1 MSHSS
6 DIKAKSLTGTDDL
19 DVGRARIRGVHVLA
33 AATGNPQLVIRD
45 GGSGGATI
53 LDVKFSTNDTEDDAT
68 HSHTLFIPADG
79 ILSVN
84 DPHLTLTNLAQV
96 TVFYA

>member
-6 DIKAKSLTGTDDL
+6 DIKAINRTTTGSL
-19 DVGRARIRGVHVLA
+19 VIGRARIRGIHVLA

-53 LDVKFSTNDTEDDAT
+53 LDVKFSTNDSEDDAT
-68 HSHTLFIPADG
+68 HSHTLFIPDDG

-84 DPHLTLTNLAQV
+84 DPHLTLTNLTQV

>member
-6 DIKAKSLTGTDDL
+6 DIKAKSVTGTGSL
-19 DVGRARIRGVHVLA
+19 SVGRARIRGVHVLA
-33 AATGNPQLVIRD
+33 AATGNPQLVIKD
-45 GGSGGATI
+45 GSGGATI
-53 LDVKFSTNDTEDDAT
+53 LDVKFSTNDSEDDAT

>member
-6 DIKAKSLTGTDDL
+6 DIKAKAVTATGDL
-19 DVGRARIRGVHVLA
+19 DVGRARIRGIHVLA
-33 AATGNPQLVIRD
+33 ASGNPQLVIKD
-45 GGSGGATI
+45 GGSSGATI
-53 LDVKFSTNDTEDDAT
+53 LDVKFTAHASETNS
-68 HSHTLFIPADG
+68 HSLFIPSDG

-84 DPHLTLTNLAQV
+84 DPHLTLTNLTQV

>member
-6 DIKAKSLTGTDDL
+6 DIKAKSFTDGGAMS
-19 DVGRARIRGVHVLA
+19 VGRARIRGVHVLCA
-33 AATGNPQLVIRD
+33 SGNPHLQITD
-45 GGSGGATI
+45 GSGGATI
-53 LDVKFSTNDTEDDAT
+53 LDVKFSTSSAT
-68 HSHTLFIPADG
+68 SHTIFIPSDG

-84 DPHLTLTNLAQV
+84 DPFLVETDVAHI

>member
-6 DIKAKSLTGTDDL
+6 DMQAKSFTGGGVMN
-19 DVGRARIRGVHVLA
+19 VGRARIRGVHVLCA
-33 AATGNPQLVIRD
+33 SGSPHLQITD
-45 GGSGGATI
+45 GSGGTTI
-53 LDVKFSTNDTEDDAT
+53 LDVKFSTSSAT
-68 HSHTLFIPADG
+68 SHTIFIPEDG

-84 DPHLTLTNLAQV
+84 DPFLVETDIDHI

>member
-6 DIKAKSLTGTDDL
+6 DIKAKSVTGTGSL
-19 DVGRARIRGVHVLA
+19 SVGRARIRGVHVLCA
-33 AATGNPQLVIRD
+33 SGSPHLQITD
-45 GGSGGATI
+45 GSGGAVI
-53 LDVKFSTNDTEDDAT
+53 LDVKFSTSSAT
-68 HSHTLFIPADG
+68 SHTIFIPSDG

-84 DPHLTLTNLAQV
+84 DPFLVETDVAHI